1 MKNIIMRKNFVFC
14 FCALLTLSA
23 CSHDP
28 SAIDQHF
35 GSAVRDAMQRQTAP
49 PRPSDPPQISATSDG
64 QSAKSAIDRYQKSF
78 DVIPPPANVFNIG
91 VGNGSGTAP

>member
-1 MKNIIMRKNFVFC
+1 MKEITMRTNSVFC
-14 FCALLTLSA
+14 FCACLALSA

-35 GSAVRDAMQRQTAP
+35 GSSVRDAVQRQTAN
-49 PRPSDPPQISATSDG
+49 PRPPPPPQFTFTSDG

-91 VGNGSGTAP
+91 VGSGSGTAP